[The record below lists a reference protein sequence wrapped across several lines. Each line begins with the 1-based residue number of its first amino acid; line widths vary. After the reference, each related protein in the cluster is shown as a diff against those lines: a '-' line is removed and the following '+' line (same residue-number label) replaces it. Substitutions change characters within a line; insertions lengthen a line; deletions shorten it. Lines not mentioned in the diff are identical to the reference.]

1 MWVVGHRGAMGH
13 CPENTLASFERG
25 LELGADWIELDV
37 HLSRDDALVVIHD
50 ETVDRTTNGHGAV
63 RDHTLAELKALDAGG
78 WFGPEYA
85 GQRIPTLDE
94 VLAWARQR
102 DTIVDIEIKNA
113 PVYYAGIEAAAVTD
127 GVLVRSAL
135 EAYEPAPGSSASA
148 ADDGGLLLVAT
159 RTMYDQGVGLQ
170 HSPSSA
176 HLAPGASLRLNPADF
191 GKLGLPRG
199 ATVRITS
206 SRGSIDAPAIG
217 DGGVPEG
224 SAAMVF
230 NQANASVAAL
240 IDASARVTG
249 VRVERP

>member
-1 MWVVGHRGAMGH
+1 MFIEHPTKILQMRQNLVLVQEKV
-13 CPENTLASFERG
+13 PSDLARTFTNLERRLSPLAQKVTPPG
-25 LELGADWIELDV
+25 TTRADWIIAADLAA
-37 HLSRDDALVVIHD
+37 HL
-50 ETVDRTTNGHGAV
+50 GQ
-63 RDHTLAELKALDAGG
+63 TLALESH
-78 WFGPEYA
+78 E
-85 GQRIPTLDE
+85 QI
-94 VLAWARQR
+94 WA
-102 DTIVDIEIKNA
+102 EITRLSPA
-113 PVYYAGIEAAAVTD
+113 HAGIEAAAVAG

-135 EAYEPAPGSSASA
+135 EAYEPESGSIAS

-176 HLAPGASLRLNPADF
+176 HLAPVASLRLNPADF
-191 GKLGLPRG
+191 GKLGLARG